1 MYAKRTEQEK
11 KIWLGVWHA
20 IILDCQMTFFK
31 HKYVSKLSVENKSL
45 HVLKTNI
52 IIEKYNFEFQM
63 LINLIWMMYL
73 RYLDELSHHRL

>member
-1 MYAKRTEQEK
+1 M
-11 KIWLGVWHA
+11 I
-20 IILDCQMTFFK
+20 FFK
-31 HKYVSKLSVENKSL
+31 HTVENKSL

-52 IIEKYNFEFQM
+52 IIEKYNFEVQM